1 MTTHIMIVA
10 GEASGDMHGAR
21 LVEAMQAMQPD
32 LSFSGIGG
40 KELTTAG
47 VDMLFDAS
55 KLAVVGI
62 TEVISHLGDILAARK
77 VLIRR
82 MQEDKPALLILIDYP
97 DFNLLLAAKAKK
109 LGIPVFYYISPQVWA
124 WRSGRVKKI
133 GRLTNRVGVILPFE
147 KEFYAARGVDVD
159 FVGHPLKDTVSRER
173 VCSKEDFLQ
182 AHNLSIDPE
191 TRIIGLLPGSRS
203 KEIRSLLPDFLAA
216 ARILVRSESNTK
228 WLFLLPRAS
237 TVSEDLLLE
246 SGLSACQED
255 AEGKLDI
262 HVLTDNRYDQMAA
275 CDAVVAASGT
285 VTLELA
291 ILGIP
296 TLATYRFSPRTYRL
310 GRLLIRHIRHFSLV
324 NLIADQEIIPE
335 LLQDAV
341 TPAAI
346 AEHLQVMVNESAYRK
361 KLIQGL
367 AEVTEKLGPP
377 GCAQRAAEIACTC
390 MDRKTSIQSFQS
402 FQTGF
407 SSKK

>member
-1 MTTHIMIVA
+1 MIVA

-40 KELTTAG
+40 KELTAAG
-47 VDMLFDAS
+47 VEMLFDAS

-62 TEVISHLGDILAARK
+62 TEVISHLGDILAARRA
-77 VLIRR
+77 LIRR
-82 MQEDKPALLILIDYP
+82 MQEEKPALLILIDYP

-109 LGIPVFYYISPQVWA
+109 LGIPVFYYVSPQVWA

-133 GRLTNRVGVILPFE
+133 DRLTDRIGVILPFE
-147 KEFYAARGVDVD
+147 KDFYAARGVEVD
-159 FVGHPLKDTVSRER
+159 FVGHPLKDTVSRDK
-173 VCSKEDFLQ
+173 VACKEDFLRS
-182 AHNLSIDPE
+182 HNLSIDQK
-191 TRIIGLLPGSRS
+191 TRIIGLLPGSRT

-216 ARILVRSESNTK
+216 ARILVRREQGKK

-237 TVSEDLLLE
+237 TVSEKLLLE
-246 SGLSACQED
+246 SGLASYRED
-255 AEGKLDI
+255 GKDRLDI
-262 HVLTDNRYDQMAA
+262 HVLADNRYDLMAA

-296 TLATYRFSPRTYRL
+296 TLTTYRLSPRTYRL

-324 NLIADQEIIPE
+324 NLIADQEVIPE

-341 TPAAI
+341 TPVAI
-346 AEHLQVMVNESAYRK
+346 AEHLQVMVNDRTYRK
-361 KLIQGL
+361 KCIQGL

-377 GCAQRAAEIACTC
+377 GCAQRAAKLAFTC
-390 MDRKTSIQSFQS
+390 MDRNASF
-402 FQTGF
+402 
-407 SSKK
+407 